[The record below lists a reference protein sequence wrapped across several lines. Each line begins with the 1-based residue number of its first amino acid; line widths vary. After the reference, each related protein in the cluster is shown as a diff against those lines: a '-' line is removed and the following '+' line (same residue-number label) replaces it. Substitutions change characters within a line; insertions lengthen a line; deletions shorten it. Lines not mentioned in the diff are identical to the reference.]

1 MKKVIHLS
9 IGCICMVFLW
19 MGSIDSDSELLG
31 TLLKKASEFDLEFVY
46 NQLDQVKR
54 LDVVQNLI
62 QGADRVKN

>member
-31 TLLKKASEFDLEFVY
+31 TLLKQASEFDLEFVY

>member
-9 IGCICMVFLW
+9 IGCICMLFLW

-31 TLLKKASEFDLEFVY
+31 NFLKQVSEFDLEFVQ

-62 QGADRVKN
+62 QGADQVKN